1 MDEKNPL
8 LSENAT
14 ARILEW
20 FSRNQSV
27 SIHVNELARKTGLS
41 NATCS
46 RIPNILEGKGL
57 LLREEKGNAHFY
69 SLNDMYV
76 TKEIKRFF
84 LLLRIH
90 ESDLIETLSDEHPSL
105 TNLVLYGSCARG
117 TFDERSDLDILAI
130 MSEKMRTDLTLFEE
144 GLGINIG
151 ITSLNIGR
159 WLAMKERNEGFYNEV
174 KRDGIVLYGGD
185 LP

>member
-1 MDEKNPL
+1 MRD
-8 LSENAT
+8 NAT

-20 FSRNQSV
+20 LSRNPAR

-46 RIPNILEGKGL
+46 RILNVLERKGILS
-57 LLREEKGNAHFY
+57 REEKGNAHFY
-69 SLNDMYV
+69 SMNDNYL
-76 TKEIKRFF
+76 TREIKRFF

-90 ESDLIETLSDEHPSL
+90 ESALTEALSDVHPSL

-117 TFDERSDLDILAI
+117 TNDERSDLDILA
-130 MSEKMRTDLTLFEE
+130 MVNEKIRIPLDPFEE
-144 GLGINIG
+144 ELGIHIE

-174 KRDGIVLYGGD
+174 KRDGIILYGGD